1 MSMISE
7 RDRKSVSDRLARLVE
22 PVKAVVFTQELE
34 CGFCRETRELLEEL
48 AGLTD
53 KLKVVV
59 KDFLKDEAA
68 AKALSIDKIPAVAML
83 GEGDMDYGIRFYGI
97 PPPGMSSFRFWRA
110 WKWCPRGIRDCP
122 RPAGRS

>member
-7 RDRKSVSDRLARLVE
+7 RDRNSVSDRLARLVE

-68 AKALSIDKIPAVAML
+68 AKALSIDGVQGGFGTVRGQQ
-83 GEGDMDYGIRFYGI
+83 GEAEVFT
-97 PPPGMSSFRFWRA
+97 
-110 WKWCPRGIRDCP
+110 
-122 RPAGRS
+122 